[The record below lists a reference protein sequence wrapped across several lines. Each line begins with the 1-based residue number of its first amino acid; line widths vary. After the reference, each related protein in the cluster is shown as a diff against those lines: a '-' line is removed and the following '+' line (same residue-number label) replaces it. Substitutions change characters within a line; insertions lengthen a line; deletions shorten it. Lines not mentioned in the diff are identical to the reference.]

1 MGFYTIN
8 YIPMPHVVLTG
19 KNITLDSF
27 HNTFEKGIVRYNN
40 LKENKKSNRII
51 RLDHNLIGVS
61 KDTVLVKATVI
72 EDVQHEQ
79 KCQTFYILISKKGE
93 QQVTIRLD
101 PLTDPSAKTDGVKMG
116 LTLVTRS
123 ILQYAGTDLRV
134 TKTIFLTSYKLKK
147 LWQNEV

>member
-1 MGFYTIN
+1 MDFYRIN
-8 YIPMPHVVLTG
+8 YKLMPHVVLTG
-19 KNITLDSF
+19 KNITLNSF
-27 HNTFEKGIVRYNN
+27 HNTFEKRIVRYNN

-51 RLDHNLIGVS
+51 RLDDNLISVS

-72 EDVQHEQ
+72 VDVQHEQ

-101 PLTDPSAKTDGVKMG
+101 PLTDPSAKTDGVKMA

-134 TKTIFLTSYKLKK
+134 TKTNISDFLQDQK

>member
-1 MGFYTIN
+1 
-8 YIPMPHVVLTG
+8 
-19 KNITLDSF
+19 
-27 HNTFEKGIVRYNN
+27 

-51 RLDHNLIGVS
+51 RLDDNLISVS
-61 KDTVLVKATVI
+61 KDTVLVNATVI

-101 PLTDPSAKTDGVKMG
+101 PLTDPSAKTDGVKMA

-134 TKTIFLTSYKLKK
+134 TKTNISDFLQDQK